1 MALPPCLSTQ
11 PAVPHCRLTF
21 LLFFLLSR
29 LQDGRSGCGVASLN
43 GLLYAVGGING
54 AGDTVRSAEAFNP
67 STQQW
72 TPLPSMHEPRRSF
85 GVAALNGLLYAC
97 GGNDGMHDLA
107 TLEVY
112 DPKTRRWKLL
122 APMRYVH
129 PSLLGS
135 VKLKPLDEDCAC
147 QLESTTPNFHLTYL
161 STTFSPSQVP
171 DLTSLPLLHVM

>member
-1 MALPPCLSTQ
+1 M
-11 PAVPHCRLTF
+11 
-21 LLFFLLSR
+21 
-29 LQDGRSGCGVASLN
+29 ASLN

-72 TPLPSMHEPRRSF
+72 TPLPSMHEARRSF

-97 GGNDGMHDLA
+97 GGNDGVHDLA

-129 PSLLGS
+129 PPSDTASAIRSIKLNLLHDVNLSPGPHIPPHVFSTLSPLTSPLSLLS
-135 VKLKPLDEDCAC
+135 I
-147 QLESTTPNFHLTYL
+147 
-161 STTFSPSQVP
+161 
-171 DLTSLPLLHVM
+171 